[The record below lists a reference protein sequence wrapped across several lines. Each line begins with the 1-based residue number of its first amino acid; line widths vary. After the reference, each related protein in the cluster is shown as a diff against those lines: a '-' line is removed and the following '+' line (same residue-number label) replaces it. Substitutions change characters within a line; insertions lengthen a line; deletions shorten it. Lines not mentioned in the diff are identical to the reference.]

1 MTKKARNMKK
11 FALLIF
17 LVSMTTIVFGQEATN
32 KPISENQNDF
42 KKYTYAYIVIKG
54 KFLSKK
60 LKVNVDFG
68 ETEEQIKAGKEY
80 SDFLTNKTSYAAI
93 LNHMVENNFELVETL
108 DYTAVTAGE
117 GGTTGIVFIM
127 KKKMNVEK

>member
-1 MTKKARNMKK
+1 MKK
-11 FALLIF
+11 LTLLVF
-17 LVSMTTIVFGQEATN
+17 LLSMTIIVFGQETVETKTA
-32 KPISENQNDF
+32 IENHAQHQ
-42 KKYTYAYIVIKG
+42 KYTYAYIVIKG

-80 SDFLTNKTSYAAI
+80 SDFLTNKTSYASI

-108 DYTAVTAGE
+108 DYTTVASGD
-117 GGTTGIVFIM
+117 GGTSGIVFIM
-127 KKKMNVEK
+127 KKKSE